1 MYGVKS
7 TNQKIQNLVN
17 KNRQESW
24 SKMDLILRIFK
35 VYLSVPVGDHWF
47 STYVKL
53 FEKLIFLIPW
63 YAQMR

>member
-35 VYLSVPVGDHWF
+35 VYLSVPVEDHWF

-53 FEKLIFLIPW
+53 SEKLIFLIPW